1 MQRPLG
7 DEQTTGD
14 WPWPDSLDAVCAAPG
29 SHRVLLENER
39 VRVLEVTIAAGHKEP
54 WHTHRR
60 WSLML
65 VDQCAAIRYFRS
77 EHEFDERQRR
87 LSESG
92 LQRLE
97 WLPPEGIHSIENIDV
112 MQYHA
117 LRIELK

>member
-1 MQRPLG
+1 
-7 DEQTTGD
+7 
-14 WPWPDSLDAVCAAPG
+14 
-29 SHRVLLENER
+29 
-39 VRVLEVTIAAGHKEP
+39 
-54 WHTHRR
+54 
-60 WSLML
+60 ML